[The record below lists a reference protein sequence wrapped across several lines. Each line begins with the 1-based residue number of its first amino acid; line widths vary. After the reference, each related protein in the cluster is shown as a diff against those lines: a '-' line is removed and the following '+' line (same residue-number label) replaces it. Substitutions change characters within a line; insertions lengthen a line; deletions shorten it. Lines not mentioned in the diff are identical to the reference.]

1 MIFNPKAQGWDIS
14 QYEIQV
20 HRQNM
25 ILTKLF
31 IRTSHGKQRKF
42 SFDFDAVGM
51 TVFRPLGFKIDL
63 KTFFLD
69 HLHYFCY
76 YPSIHFKISFSKPD
90 FHIWLAYEQMA
101 YWPQD
106 LFTIRVSS
114 IPTCDNF

>member
-51 TVFRPLGFKIDL
+51 TVFRPLGFKIDFEKNL
-63 KTFFLD
+63 FSGSPALFL
-69 HLHYFCY
+69 LL
-76 YPSIHFKISFSKPD
+76 SFNS
-90 FHIWLAYEQMA
+90 F
-101 YWPQD
+101 
-106 LFTIRVSS
+106 
-114 IPTCDNF
+114 